1 MIPMKY
7 HQDIALRTIRTY
19 VELLLLIIIIN
30 DTINDT
36 IIINDSLFLLL

>member
-1 MIPMKY
+1 MKY

-19 VELLLLIIIIN
+19 VELLLFIIIIN
-30 DTINDT
+30 DDT